1 MKQFG
6 IRNYDTNM
14 TLKVSTDTD
23 DTTKEELH
31 PALPKDALVFVN
43 AFGIIP

>member
-14 TLKVSTDTD
+14 TLKISADID

-31 PALPKDALVFVN
+31 PTYQKMLLTL
-43 AFGIIP
+43 